1 MVLDTSAILAIL
13 FDEPERDAF
22 VRLIAADPVRLLS
35 AANLVEL
42 TFVVES
48 RKGDGGRADL
58 ELFLDAAEI
67 EVQPVTAEHARLACD
82 GFRRFGK
89 GRHAANL
96 NFGDVF
102 AYALAKASAEPLLFK
117 GNDFARTDVVTA
129 ARTPNRQA

>member
-13 FDEPERDAF
+13 FDEPERDAY

-42 TFVVES
+42 TLVVES
-48 RKGDGGRADL
+48 RKGEGGRADL
-58 ELFLDAAEI
+58 ALFLDVTEI
-67 EVQPVTAEHARLACD
+67 EVQPVTAEHARLACE

-102 AYALAKASAEPLLFK
+102 AYALAMASAEPLLFK
-117 GNDFARTDVVTA
+117 GNDFACTDVVIA
-129 ARTPNRQA
+129 ARMPNQPA